1 MISPDSGQ
9 RLQNSVPSIMHV
21 SSDEKPM
28 VTGPILNSAMAS
40 AEVRKTKAMVMFRR
54 LVLEL
59 NSFSSCVS
67 TQPPSAPSAS
77 EHTISISGSTTMEI
91 TSNEPVLSAFAMP
104 NDTANTIRPTASSS
118 ATMGSSRS
126 TSGPFALYC
135 RTTMSVAAG
144 AVAVAMAPSVMACA
158 MDSLPFVSS
167 AITISAISTRNVAA
181 SACKTP
187 MTNACLPVC
196 FSSDTRNSLPME
208 NAMKPSATSEISD
221 RLSTDSCVGKP
232 RPSMPS
238 RPRQYGPIRTPAT
251 RYAVTDGSFS
261 GFATRVISRP
271 ARTATD
277 NDNSVR
283 ISNSFISTFLHTSLY
298 TLPSKMQEELV
309 KNE

>member
-1 MISPDSGQ
+1 
-9 RLQNSVPSIMHV
+9 
-21 SSDEKPM
+21 
-28 VTGPILNSAMAS
+28 
-40 AEVRKTKAMVMFRR
+40 
-54 LVLEL
+54 
-59 NSFSSCVS
+59 
-67 TQPPSAPSAS
+67 
-77 EHTISISGSTTMEI
+77 MEI

-104 NDTANTIRPTASSS
+104 NDTANTTRPTASSS
-118 ATMGSSRS
+118 ATIGSSRS
-126 TSGPFALYC
+126 TSGPLALYC
-135 RTTMSVAAG
+135 RTTISVAAG
-144 AVAVAMAPSVMACA
+144 AVAVAMAPRVMACA
-158 MDSLPFVSS
+158 MESLPPVASEM
-167 AITISAISTRNVAA
+167 ATSAISTTNVAV
-181 SACKTP
+181 SACSTP

-196 FSSDTRNSLPME
+196 LSSDTRNSLPME

-298 TLPSKMQEELV
+298 ALPSKMQEELV
-309 KNE
+309 KDE

>member
-1 MISPDSGQ
+1 
-9 RLQNSVPSIMHV
+9 
-21 SSDEKPM
+21 
-28 VTGPILNSAMAS
+28 
-40 AEVRKTKAMVMFRR
+40 
-54 LVLEL
+54 
-59 NSFSSCVS
+59 
-67 TQPPSAPSAS
+67 
-77 EHTISISGSTTMEI
+77 
-91 TSNEPVLSAFAMP
+91 
-104 NDTANTIRPTASSS
+104 
-118 ATMGSSRS
+118 MGSSRS

-238 RPRQYGPIRTPAT
+238 RPRQYGRSEHPQPDTPSQTVASAALQRGSSADPQEPQQIMITACAFQIPSFLLFAHIIIHASKQNARRTCE
-251 RYAVTDGSFS
+251 
-261 GFATRVISRP
+261 
-271 ARTATD
+271 
-277 NDNSVR
+277 
-283 ISNSFISTFLHTSLY
+283 
-298 TLPSKMQEELV
+298 K
-309 KNE
+309 